1 MSTSLSVVICTHNPV
16 PQLLNETILFLRSQT
31 LALDKSEL
39 LIVDNSSPEYPSVGH
54 LIDLSWHPHS
64 RCIRETT
71 LGLTNARLTGYS
83 AAKYDVIVYIDDDN
97 LLDPDYLKTVQ
108 SIANN
113 FPQLG
118 VWGAGSITP
127 RFEKPPEEW
136 TKQYWYLLA
145 LRDQEFET
153 WSNFKSPLTT
163 VVGAGMCVRRNV
175 MAKYAELVATSKL
188 RSSLDPI
195 GKQLNRAGDQD
206 IFYTAYDIH
215 LGVGVFPSLKLT
227 HVIPSFRLKEDYLLQ
242 LVEGYVYSNTLL
254 NCIRNLESMPST
266 PLIKRLYQVIR
277 PWFMSTRKKRF
288 YQSALSALEQAK
300 NDYSKMIRQS

>member
-1 MSTSLSVVICTHNPV
+1 MSTNLSVVICTHNPV
-16 PQLLNETILFLRSQT
+16 PQLLSETILFLRSQP
-31 LALDKSEL
+31 LALDNWEL
-39 LIVDNSSPEYPSVGH
+39 LIVDNSSPEYQSVER
-54 LIDLSWHPHS
+54 LIDLSWHTHS

-71 LGLTNARLTGYS
+71 LGLTTARLTGYL
-83 AAKYDVIVYIDDDN
+83 AAKHDVIVYIDDDN

-108 SIANN
+108 TIADN

-118 VWGAGSITP
+118 VWGAGNIVP
-127 RFEKPPEEW
+127 RFEEPPEEW

-145 LRDQEFET
+145 LRNQEFET

-163 VVGAGMCVRRNV
+163 VVGAGMCVRRSV

-227 HVIPSFRLKEDYLLQ
+227 HVMPSFRLREDYLLQ
-242 LVEGYVYSNTLL
+242 LVDGYVYSNSLL
-254 NCIRNLESMPST
+254 NWIRHLEPFTST
-266 PLIKRLYQVIR
+266 SLMKRLYQTIR
-277 PWFMSTRKKRF
+277 PWFMTARKRRF
-288 YQSALSALEQAK
+288 YQSSIFALERAK
-300 NDYSKMIRQS
+300 KDYSEMIRQS